1 MPSDFALGWYRRR
14 DPAFIVKWAASVV
27 QILGY
32 AATGFG
38 WTPWNIYLFLAGVL
52 GWLAVGVLWRDRAI
66 MAVHAVALSAMTLG
80 LASQ

>member
-1 MPSDFALGWYRRR
+1 MNQLGFETDFITLPRKL
-14 DPAFIVKWAASVV
+14 AF
-27 QILGY
+27 
-32 AATGFG
+32 GFG